1 MKIKIPGVLD
11 YIIHEL
17 AENGGQITGTTKLC
31 EMIPATRR
39 GSQYSLKHANKYGLI
54 RKSKSGRP
62 GRGHKSTWSLTRKGW
77 QYAKS

>member
-17 AENGGQITGTTKLC
+17 AENGGQITGTTQLC
-31 EMIPATRR
+31 EMVPGDTRGAR
-39 GSQYSLKHANKYGLI
+39 RSLHNADKYKLI
-54 RKSKSGRP
+54 RKSKNGRS